1 MLKTVSSIT
10 NAIGALNFKGT
21 WNASTNTP
29 TIVSG
34 VGVKGDYFVVSVAG
48 STTIDGISNWG
59 VGDWITYNGAV
70 WQRVEGGADLNG
82 VNVSF
87 TGTASGPTY
96 ETSNLASGLTMAD
109 NEIDADGTDTN
120 IDVIINPKGTGGLG
134 VGGNT
139 TGVVAGATITSKFCV
154 KHEGANQTGGF
165 VHANNTTAASG
176 AGIFACRSRGTLAAP
191 TIVQNNDNL
200 ATISFAGS
208 DGVDLA
214 LAARISVEV
223 DGTPGSNDMPG
234 RMVFSTTPN
243 GTQAPVDAV
252 KIDSA
257 QKATFFQPP
266 ILDSLT
272 ASTALAL
279 DASKN
284 VVSVTNT
291 GTGNNVLA
299 TSPTLTTPTLGAA
312 TATSINKVAL
322 TAPATGSTLTIAD
335 GKTLTANQS
344 LTLAGTDATTMTF
357 PATSATIARIDAAQ
371 TFASVQT
378 FAEILTSKINSGEG
392 DSGSIANGAT
402 ANIITLPAVGVYLVT
417 ARQSG
422 GANGGIRAAAIVAQG
437 SGANAL
443 TSLASAGGAALVSG
457 AGFNVDFTNNA
468 GGALVVRWS
477 FTKLSS

>member
-59 VGDWITYNGAV
+59 VGDWITYNGTV

-82 VNVSF
+82 VNLSF

-120 IDVIINPKGTGGLG
+120 IDVVINPKGTGGLG

-139 TGVVAGATITSKFCV
+139 TGVVAGTTITSKFCV

-165 VHANNTTAASG
+165 VHVNNTTAASG

-191 TIVQNNDNL
+191 TIVQDNDNL
-200 ATISFAGS
+200 ATISFAGG

-234 RMVFSTTPN
+234 RIVF
-243 GTQAPVDAV
+243 
-252 KIDSA
+252 
-257 QKATFFQPP
+257 
-266 ILDSLT
+266 
-272 ASTALAL
+272 
-279 DASKN
+279 
-284 VVSVTNT
+284 
-291 GTGNNVLA
+291 
-299 TSPTLTTPTLGAA
+299 LTTPDGSQTPVEAMRINNAQNVTVTAGNLVIGTAGKGIDFSADPSAPGMTSELLDDYEEGTWTPIITFGGASVGITYA
-312 TATSINKVAL
+312 FQQGSYTKVGRLVTATCLVSLSSK
-322 TAPATGSTLTIAD
+322 GSSSGDAYID
-335 GKTLTANQS
+335 GLP
-344 LTLAGTDATTMTF
+344 F
-357 PATSATIARIDAAQ
+357 ATSSTYY
-371 TFASVQT
+371 
-378 FAEILTSKINSGEG
+378 
-392 DSGSIANGAT
+392 
-402 ANIITLPAVGVYLVT
+402 AVGVIRISAVT
-417 ARQSG
+417 CSG
-422 GANGGIRAAAIVAQG
+422 PVAVNTTP
-437 SGANAL
+437 ATTDL
-443 TSLASAGGAALVSG
+443 LFTTTSLLGVISAMTDANFS
-457 AGFNVDFTNNA
+457 N
-468 GGALVVRWS
+468 
-477 FTKLSS
+477 SSSVIMTISYIV

>member
-1 MLKTVSSIT
+1 MLKSVSSIT

-29 TIVSG
+29 TLASG
-34 VGVKGDYFVVSVAG
+34 VGTKGDYFVVSVAG
-48 STTIDGISNWG
+48 STTLDGISNWG
-59 VGDWITYNGAV
+59 VGDWATYNGTT

-82 VNVSF
+82 VNISF

-165 VHANNTTAASG
+165 VHVNNTTAASG

-191 TIVQNNDNL
+191 TIVQDNDNL
-200 ATISFAGS
+200 ATISFAGG

-234 RMVFSTTPN
+234 RMVFLTTPD
-243 GTQAPVDAV
+243 GSQTPVEAM

-257 QKATFFQPP
+257 QNVTVSAGNLVIGTSGKGIDFSATPG
-266 ILDSLT
+266 
-272 ASTALAL
+272 
-279 DASKN
+279 
-284 VVSVTNT
+284 T
-291 GTGNNVLA
+291 GTSELLDDYEEG
-299 TSPTLTTPTLGAA
+299 TWTPTIVMDTG
-312 TATSINKVAL
+312 TS
-322 TAPATGSTLTIAD
+322 TGGTFSGLYTKIGRQVTLTIS
-335 GKTLTANQS
+335 ANV
-344 LTLAGTDATTMTF
+344 GTVASSPQIEGF
-357 PATSATIARIDAAQ
+357 SNLPFTSVDE
-371 TFASVQT
+371 SP
-378 FAEILTSKINSGEG
+378 L
-392 DSGSIANGAT
+392 
-402 ANIITLPAVGVYLVT
+402 AVGTLRENANTGNMFQWRVNRNST
-417 ARQSG
+417 AS
-422 GANGGIRAAAIVAQG
+422 IVARYDNNKVL
-437 SGANAL
+437 ANNDTFL
-443 TSLASAGGAALVSG
+443 GTVTY
-457 AGFNVDFTNNA
+457 FV
-468 GGALVVRWS
+468 
-477 FTKLSS
+477 

>member
-59 VGDWITYNGAV
+59 VGDWITYNGTV

-82 VNVSF
+82 VNLSF

-120 IDVIINPKGTGGLG
+120 IDVVINPKGTGGLG

-139 TGVVAGATITSKFCV
+139 TGVVAGNTITSKFCV

-165 VHANNTTAASG
+165 VHVNNTTAASG
-176 AGIFACRSRGTLAAP
+176 AGIFACRSRGTLSAP
-191 TIVQNNDNL
+191 TIVQDNDTL
-200 ATISFAGS
+200 ATISFAGG

-234 RMVFSTTPN
+234 RIVFSTTPD
-243 GTQAPVDAV
+243 GTQSPVDRM
-252 KIDSA
+252 KIDNAGNVTLSTGNLVIGTAGKGIDFSA
-257 QKATFFQPP
+257 DPSAGGMTSELLDDYEEGTFTP
-266 ILDSLT
+266 
-272 ASTALAL
+272 
-279 DASKN
+279 
-284 VVSVTNT
+284 VVSGD
-291 GTGNNVLA
+291 GTAGVG
-299 TSPTLTTPTLGAA
+299 TYDTQLGYY
-312 TATSINKVAL
+312 TKIGRLVSFSINL
-322 TAPATGSTLTIAD
+322 TWSAHTGVGNLIINGLPFTSLNISNLFPPATIIANNI
-335 GKTLTANQS
+335 TLTALNYPACFVLNNSTNVILRQLPTGGGS
-344 LTLAGTDATTMTF
+344 TAVIPMDTAGTLNIT
-357 PATSATIARIDAAQ
+357 
-371 TFASVQT
+371 
-378 FAEILTSKINSGEG
+378 
-392 DSGSIANGAT
+392 GSYQ
-402 ANIITLPAVGVYLVT
+402 V
-417 ARQSG
+417 
-422 GANGGIRAAAIVAQG
+422 
-437 SGANAL
+437 
-443 TSLASAGGAALVSG
+443 
-457 AGFNVDFTNNA
+457 
-468 GGALVVRWS
+468 
-477 FTKLSS
+477 

>member
-59 VGDWITYNGAV
+59 VGDWITYNGTT

-82 VNVSF
+82 VNISF

-120 IDVIINPKGTGGLG
+120 IDVVINPKGTGGLG

-165 VHANNTTAASG
+165 VHVNNTTAASG

-191 TIVQNNDNL
+191 TIVQDNDNL
-200 ATISFAGS
+200 ATISFAGG

-234 RMVFSTTPN
+234 RMVF
-243 GTQAPVDAV
+243 
-252 KIDSA
+252 
-257 QKATFFQPP
+257 
-266 ILDSLT
+266 
-272 ASTALAL
+272 
-279 DASKN
+279 
-284 VVSVTNT
+284 
-291 GTGNNVLA
+291 
-299 TSPTLTTPTLGAA
+299 LTTPDGSQTPVEAMRINNAQNVTVTAGNLVIGTSGKGIDFSATPGTGTSELLADYEEGTFTPTLAFGGASVGIAYDFATGYYVKTGRQVHVDILLVLTNKGSSTGDATLGGLPFATNSATFYRAAA
-312 TATSINKVAL
+312 TLGYVSAITFTNIITASASNNATSI
-322 TAPATGSTLTIAD
+322 
-335 GKTLTANQS
+335 S
-344 LTLAGTDATTMTF
+344 LGETTNAG
-357 PATSATIARIDAAQ
+357 AQ
-371 TFASVQT
+371 TTITNADFSN
-378 FAEILTSKINSGEG
+378 NS
-392 DSGSIANGAT
+392 
-402 ANIITLPAVGVYLVT
+402 
-417 ARQSG
+417 
-422 GANGGIRAAAIVAQG
+422 AIV
-437 SGANAL
+437 L
-443 TSLASAGGAALVSG
+443 
-457 AGFNVDFTNNA
+457 
-468 GGALVVRWS
+468 S
-477 FTKLSS
+477 FTYQV